1 MATKKTLLNEATVR
15 RFMKLAELEPL
26 ASPFLENAPASVIE
40 EEEPTPEEAE
50 YDDAAF
56 EAGEEAADDE
66 DAELELDLGTGEEA
80 EALPEGDMQTKV
92 KEFFDAVAEAA
103 TEILGVDTEVESD
116 TGEIED
122 VAPMDVDTAEEETLD
137 IADADTDVDVA
148 LDDVELEEEQGYDD
162 REDESLGMADGPEK
176 DKEQSEEDRREERYG
191 KWRKR
196 GREDRGASLEEKN
209 DRMVEEITRRVVQR
223 LLDV

>member
-137 IADADTDVDVA
+137 VADADTDVDVA